1 MCDYYTVT
9 EFAKLYSK
17 DPGNIRRMLIKGI
30 IKGEKLG
37 SQWIIP
43 KETVYPEDK
52 RVQSG
57 AYKNWRKRASVN
69 HCSPGLLH
77 DLTDM
82 SQKIARVYGECLDKV
97 VLYGSY
103 SRGEQ
108 TDESDVDI
116 AMLVKPGSTEGMH
129 DKLLDL
135 VVEYELNMALTL
147 SVVPIDAENYNEW
160 KKDLPFYRNID
171 KDGIVLWKKE

>member
-1 MCDYYTVT
+1 MTDYYTVT

-37 SQWIIP
+37 RQWIIP
-43 KETVYPEDK
+43 KGTIYPEDK

-57 AYKNWRKRASVN
+57 DYKNWRKRSSVN
-69 HCSPGLLH
+69 RCSPGLLH
-77 DLTDM
+77 TLTEM
-82 SQKIARVYGECLDKV
+82 SQKISQIYGDNLDKV

-116 AMLVKPGSTEGMH
+116 AMLIENGSTEEMH

-135 VVEYELNMALTL
+135 VVEYELNLATTL
-147 SVVPIDAENYNEW
+147 SVIPIDTDNYVEW
-160 KKDLPFYRNID
+160 KRDLPFYKNID

>member
-1 MCDYYTVT
+1 MSDYYTVT
-9 EFAKLYSK
+9 EFANLYSK
-17 DPGNIRRMLIKGI
+17 DPGNIRRLLINGV

-43 KETVYPEDK
+43 KGTLYPEDK

-57 AYKNWRKRASVN
+57 TYKNWRKRVSVN
-69 HCSPGLLH
+69 QSSPGLLH
-77 DLTDM
+77 ELTEM
-82 SQKIARVYGECLDKV
+82 SQKIAGIYGDFLDKV
-97 VLYGSY
+97 ILYGSY

-135 VVEYELNMALTL
+135 VVEYELDMAVTL
-147 SVVPIDAENYNEW
+147 SVVPINSVNYIEW